1 MTLQSFMK
9 NNNNKKPQNI
19 SRSMQFF
26 SLSLSLSRIFEIQN
40 RMNKNCTHMRVVSLN
55 MHHTCEQL
63 GQCLFVS
70 LSLPLFITLLRAFF
84 SYTLTAQTHVCEY
97 GFQCKC
103 MLVFIVKNT
112 FFFFFRF
119 VRYLFVVCF
128 SFLFYR
134 ILSIGNLRTVISPC

>member
-1 MTLQSFMK
+1 MTLQSFM

-26 SLSLSLSRIFEIQN
+26 SLSLSLSRIFRNSKQN
-40 RMNKNCTHMRVVSLN
+40 EQKLHPYASGFTTHASHMWAAWS
-55 MHHTCEQL
+55 M
-63 GQCLFVS
+63 FVRLS

-103 MLVFIVKNT
+103 MLIFIVKNT